1 METEHFFTCP
11 YCWQQ
16 ISMLL
21 DLSISEQTYIE
32 DCEICCRPIKLNYT
46 ASDLELE
53 DFSAE
58 NLEE

>member
-1 METEHFFTCP
+1 
-11 YCWQQ
+11 
-16 ISMLL
+16 MLL